1 MYGELPL
8 RAFAWIV
15 ALLAL
20 GVLLPLWLPEYFLY
34 LGNTLMMSAIL
45 ALGLDLLLGWSGQF
59 AFAHIA
65 FFGIGIYTTA
75 LLQMR
80 LGVPFVVGVPLAAI
94 LAGLVGLAIAIPATR
109 LRTVY
114 LALATYAFAECAQ
127 WVFRAWESLTK
138 GSDGLRF
145 PPPDIFGYVVG
156 TDRRAFPVMAV
167 ILALVL
173 LSFLYLTRSKLGRE
187 LTAIRDSEHVAAASG
202 IDVKR
207 TKITAFVLSAVL
219 AGLAGGTYTLYQSF
233 VNPDTVGLA
242 ALILVLTMVV
252 VGGSGSIGGVLVGV
266 VLIGLLPELLR
277 MAPRGLL
284 VWQEFFYGL
293 ILVLATMFMPRGLW
307 GLGQSLF
314 ARARPT
320 AKPAPGGALS
330 PASVP
335 APAQR
340 TAS

>member
-1 MYGELPL
+1 MYGDLSNRSFVGIL
-8 RAFAWIV
+8 

-20 GVLLPLWLPEYFLY
+20 GILLPLVLPEYFLY
-34 LGNTLMMSAIL
+34 LGNTLMMYAIL

-65 FFGIGIYTTA
+65 FFGIGIYATA

-80 LGVPFVVGVPLAAI
+80 LGIPFVLGVPIAAG
-94 LAGLVGLAIAIPATR
+94 LAGLVGLLIAIPATR

-127 WVFRAWESLTK
+127 WVLRTWDSLTK

-145 PPPDIFGYVVG
+145 SPPDIFGYIVDN
-156 TDRRAFPVMAV
+156 DRRAFPLMAV

-173 LSFLYLTRSKLGRE
+173 LSFLYLTRSKLGRA
-187 LTAIRDSEHVAAASG
+187 LCAIRDSEHVASASG

-207 TKITAFVLSAVL
+207 TKVVAFVLSAVF
-219 AGLAGGTYTLYQSF
+219 AGIAGGSYTLHQSF
-233 VNPDTVGLA
+233 VTPDSVGLA
-242 ALILVLTMVV
+242 QLILVLTMVV
-252 VGGSGSIGGVLVGV
+252 VGGSGSIVGVLVGV

-277 MAPRGLL
+277 VAPRGLL

-293 ILVLATMFMPRGLW
+293 ILILATMFMPRGLW
-307 GLGQSLF
+307 GFAESLF
-314 ARARPT
+314 PR
-320 AKPAPGGALS
+320 AKPSAKSKAGAH
-330 PASVP
+330 
-335 APAQR
+335 APAGVGHG
-340 TAS
+340 TP